1 MTRLA
6 LALSAALAL
15 PLWARADPPRAE
27 GRIDTDEG
35 RVEIL
40 GQPVRVGEKLE
51 LPEGYIRVEEK
62 GTEDEGVGSFTVLPA
77 EAFASATASAA
88 EPASSGEPSTGDPA
102 PRTAERP
109 ACRAERAAYLAEV
122 WKQSGVE
129 VSHPDALLEGLEA
142 GDRGPQTGYYWF
154 AMATDAFRPL
164 AWSSDLKDRA
174 EALARCVRGD

>member
-6 LALSAALAL
+6 LGLSAALAL
-15 PLWARADPPRAE
+15 PLWTRADPPRAE

-40 GQPVRVGEKLE
+40 GRPVRVGENLE

-62 GTEDEGVGSFTVLPA
+62 GTEDEEVGSFTVLPA
-77 EAFASATASAA
+77 EALASAA
-88 EPASSGEPSTGDPA
+88 ASASESAPSDEPSAQDPA

-109 ACRAERAAYLAEV
+109 ACRPERAAYLAEL
-122 WKQSGVE
+122 WKQSGIE
-129 VSHPDALLEGLEA
+129 VAHPDALLEGLEA
-142 GDRGPQTGYYWF
+142 GDRGPQAGYYWF

-164 AWSSDLKDRA
+164 AWSSSLRA
-174 EALARCVRGD
+174 RADALVRCVRGR